1 VPVVKL
7 WRDRAKWPDKV
18 EVVIAVDGWDGDS
31 AGQAALVPRATVVA
45 QHERPGTC
53 VKGWN
58 LAAEKATGD
67 VILAIADDFIPP
79 ACWDEKLAEVGDPG
93 WEKLDHVVKVWDGY
107 NPDLCTLSILTKAR
121 YDRLG
126 YVFYPGYLSLFCTIA
141 DTSIYMAD
149 QSFCDL
155 GGLHVGDEVV
165 GTTRDVSLDPR
176 KNLSPKIRR
185 RLRLRPSRVISV
197 HKRKARTVRVE
208 FESGDVVWCTP
219 DHLWGCYDGQR
230 DPIWRIPEVG
240 RRVIKAVTE
249 PDFCPDGSDRELG
262 WLAGIFDGEG
272 CFPSIAQSSVANPM
286 IFKEIKRLLEKF
298 NFKYSNFGDGQ
309 YDTGFRILG
318 GREEFIRF
326 LNWVRPLK
334 RKSDQVDQRV
344 WTSRFR
350 APDKI
355 VSVEESGIKTVV
367 SLKTETGDYIAGNHL
382 CHNCD
387 TEFTEHAL
395 RDRVMVDAM
404 HLFFEHIHPD
414 CGKRERD
421 MADSTHASSI
431 RWTLGESLY
440 HYRKSMGFPIDLG
453 PRATRPRPAFKGELN
468 GYAVYMQA
476 IKDDFCM
483 WEVCYRMMEE
493 GVRRFFIFVPDHYW
507 SGEPNPHEQALDLI
521 YDLAD
526 KVRGLGGDVDV
537 VYSPVD
543 FKAGKNRLEVETD
556 YRNKSLAYMWDHGVE
571 HALVVDS
578 DELWDHG
585 MLEKI
590 MPYVAESPAI
600 QVTMVPVIG
609 LPGYPVDGASD
620 SAVVYVKKGNKFSM
634 CRTPVERAVSLAFR
648 GVVHFTGTRRS
659 HEEIIKKMRE
669 GGHYDDPDYDFEGW
683 IQRKL
688 PNIKP
693 GMKDAHMYRPY
704 QIWPAVRDWTADE
717 IERNMP
723 PSIRPY
729 LGLPV
734 PMPERKN
741 PSLVDMARF
750 LNRPPCH
757 KPTHSY
763 YRVNVFG
770 SPR

>member
-1 VPVVKL
+1 MTFSLCYTSVRAKSIVPVVKL

-126 YVFYPGYLSLFCTIA
+126 YVFYPGYLSLFC
-141 DTSIYMAD
+141 
-149 QSFCDL
+149 
-155 GGLHVGDEVV
+155 
-165 GTTRDVSLDPR
+165 
-176 KNLSPKIRR
+176 
-185 RLRLRPSRVISV
+185 
-197 HKRKARTVRVE
+197 
-208 FESGDVVWCTP
+208 
-219 DHLWGCYDGQR
+219 
-230 DPIWRIPEVG
+230 
-240 RRVIKAVTE
+240 
-249 PDFCPDGSDRELG
+249 
-262 WLAGIFDGEG
+262 
-272 CFPSIAQSSVANPM
+272 
-286 IFKEIKRLLEKF
+286 
-298 NFKYSNFGDGQ
+298 
-309 YDTGFRILG
+309 
-318 GREEFIRF
+318 
-326 LNWVRPLK
+326 
-334 RKSDQVDQRV
+334 
-344 WTSRFR
+344 
-350 APDKI
+350 
-355 VSVEESGIKTVV
+355 
-367 SLKTETGDYIAGNHL
+367 
-382 CHNCD
+382 D

-395 RDRVMVDAM
+395 HEKVMVDAM

-757 KPTHSY
+757 EPTHSY